1 MNFLPYPFERL
12 NELVKDISPKKD
24 IFKLTIGEPQFE
36 TPKNIQDELSNNANL
51 LKKYPSSG
59 GEKYLKDSQIA
70 FFSRRFGVDL
80 ELDEIIPTFGTRE
93 VLFNFPCFVFGFL
106 LANKEN
112 KTMAFPNPFYQIYEG
127 SAIAS
132 GANVIH
138 MNLESSN
145 NFKPHL
151 DEDSLKKVDLVILN
165 SPNNP
170 TGAILNK
177 EELESW
183 VKLALKYNFILI
195 NDECYSEIYE
205 SSAPPSIL
213 EASKS
218 ANNPSF
224 KNILCL
230 NSISKRSS
238 APGLRSGFIAGDRN
252 ILREYMLYRTYIG
265 CASPLPLQKAA
276 TLAWSDE
283 EYPKI
288 FRDKYATNLRIARE
302 VLNVDINPYTFY
314 VWLKID
320 DDLAFTKKLYKEE
333 GILVLPGR
341 YLGRNDMGKGYVRI
355 ALVYDE
361 HITKEVLER
370 LKLWI

>member
-1 MNFLPYPFERL
+1 MDFAPYPFERL
-12 NELVKDISPKKD
+12 NELIKDICPKKD

-36 TPKNIQDELSNNANL
+36 TPKNIQDELSKNVNL
-51 LKKYPSSG
+51 LNKYPSSA
-59 GEKYLKDSQIA
+59 GETYLKDSQIS
-70 FFSRRFGVDL
+70 FFNRRFGIHL
-80 ELDEIIPTFGTRE
+80 ERDEIISTFGTRE
-93 VLFNFPCFVFGFL
+93 VLFNFPCFVFRFL
-106 LANKEN
+106 LENKTH

-132 GANVIH
+132 GADIIY

-145 NFKPHL
+145 NFKPYL

-170 TGAILNK
+170 TGAILTK
-177 EELESW
+177 QELEYW
-183 VKLALKYNFILI
+183 VELALEYNFILI

-205 SSAPPSIL
+205 STAPASIL

-218 ANNPSF
+218 VNNPSF
-224 KNILCL
+224 KNILCV

-238 APGLRSGFIAGDRN
+238 APGLRSGFIAGDKN
-252 ILREYMLYRTYIG
+252 ILKKYMLYRTYIG
-265 CASPLPLQKAA
+265 CSIPLPLQKAA
-276 TLAWSDE
+276 TLAWNDE
-283 EYPKI
+283 ESPKM
-288 FRDKYATNLRIARE
+288 FRDKYATNLRIARDI
-302 VLNVDINPYTFY
+302 LNITISPYTFY
-314 VWLKID
+314 IWLKID
-320 DDLAFTKKLYKEE
+320 DDLVFTKKLYEEE

-341 YLGRNDMGKGYVRI
+341 YLGRNDAGKGYIRI

-361 HITKEVLER
+361 HTTQEVLKR